1 MNIIIVGCGR
11 VGSRLAIQLSS
22 EGNNVTVIDR
32 NPLAFDKLEGTFKG
46 ELVIGTG
53 IDEEILSNA
62 GITSADA
69 VISVTKGDNT
79 NIMVGQIAKFIFKVP
94 RVVVR
99 IVDPKSKRFYEQEI
113 GLTCFC
119 PTETSSQHYISL
131 LKGVD
136 ICTLL

>member
-11 VGSRLAIQLSS
+11 VGSRLAIQLSG

-32 NPLAFDKLEGTFKG
+32 NPLSFDKLEGASDVKM
-46 ELVIGTG
+46 VIGTG
-53 IDEEILSNA
+53 IDEEVLSNA
-62 GITSADA
+62 GIASADA

-79 NIMVGQIAKFIFKVP
+79 NIMVGQIAKFLFKVP
-94 RVVVR
+94 KVVVR
-99 IVDPKSKRFYEQEI
+99 IVDPKSKSFYEQEI

-119 PTETSSQHYISL
+119 PTETSSHHYISL

-136 ICTLL
+136 VCTLL

>member
-11 VGSRLAIQLSS
+11 VGSRLAIQLYS

-32 NPLAFDKLEGTFKG
+32 NPLSFDKLQGFFEGKM
-46 ELVIGTG
+46 VVGTG
-53 IDEEILSNA
+53 IDEEVLTNA
-62 GITSADA
+62 GIAEADA

-79 NIMVGQIAKFIFKVP
+79 NIMVGQIAKFLFKVKK
-94 RVVVR
+94 VVVR
-99 IVDPKSKRFYEQEI
+99 IVDPKSKDFYEKEI

-119 PTETSSQHYISL
+119 PTETSSQHYMSL

-136 ICTLL
+136 VCTLL